1 MPTFGDIFSYT
12 HYDTEESEIFYYGLS
27 DDLTYAVFDIYKG
40 TIRIID
46 DDGECGREMVLTGS
60 QPYILEPDQS
70 IFGDLFSYTD
80 VVTDYPI
87 ITYECD
93 EFYATINIEDGS
105 VRING
110 ESFLLTRLF

>member
-1 MPTFGDIFSYT
+1 MPTFGNIFSYT
-12 HYDTEESEIFYYGLS
+12 HLDAEESEIFYYGLS
-27 DDLTYAVFDIYKG
+27 DDLTYAIFDIYKG

-46 DDGECGREMVLTGS
+46 DDGECSREMILTGS
-60 QPYILEPDQS
+60 QPYILDPIQH

-93 EFYATINIEDGS
+93 EFYATVNIEDGS

>member
-1 MPTFGDIFSYT
+1 MPAFGDIFSYT
-12 HYDTEESEIFYYGLS
+12 EIETEKSEIFYYGLS

-46 DDGECGREMVLTGS
+46 DYGECGREMVLTGS
-60 QPYILEPDQS
+60 QPYILEPDQA

-80 VVTDYPI
+80 VVIDYPI

-110 ESFLLTRLF
+110 ETFLLTRVF